1 MLPVSVALLL
11 IIGSLFVIQRKTGWR
26 VLQYAFFLRYPLMMG
41 CALVALPL
49 SVLGSA
55 APYVKNLFVLEPL
68 SLVLV
73 GWMSVLAAWEV
84 MYTLGLLYLNTSSR
98 VHLPLRRSTREDG
111 ARKRRPNILPKC
123 LARPSSRLFWFG
135 ALSAPTLV
143 TAAILSPGSTLV
155 NLILGGIGILCAVL
169 LRLLGKAL
177 GGPLARLSSK
187 PSVGAAKS
195 RAARMLDPLFGPGPL
210 RLDLEGYQDGGDVD
224 FGHAYAAGFFL
235 LTLLLYGT
243 GLLVLTPFS
252 EWGVLHDKFPT
263 LGYVLI
269 LVMLWTWILPA
280 LSFLLDR
287 YRLPTAGFVIVYLF
301 AAYSLFDTD
310 HYYEVL
316 KTTESAELTPSDYI
330 RSWTPREPSR
340 QSMMVIVAASGGGI
354 TAAHWTATVLKNLHD
369 PAALGR
375 DFGRRVSLVSST
387 SGGSVGAMYYVDAF
401 GDEGEVDLDRVTT
414 SSGTSSLQALAFGLA
429 YPDFLR
435 LTAPFLVPR
444 RIDRGSALVSR
455 WSEALGPKV
464 PTLADWKRDVRV
476 GRRPATIFNAT
487 LSETGERLLITPL
500 DLKPREKGKDGWL
513 AVSFT
518 ERYPCADLTVATAA
532 YLSAIYPYVAPI
544 SRPLF
549 PDDCS
554 GQAHHVADGGYY
566 DNYGI
571 VSAVEFLRDVLPAYR
586 EQGGQRVLLVE
597 IRVAD
602 TAEKEPA
609 TDGYGVAS
617 LGPLQTMLNVRTAS
631 QLARNELDVELSS
644 EVGMLRC
651 VAVENVVFELRD
663 KELPISWQLS
673 ETDKDRIARHWH
685 DEQVEAALRKARRFW
700 KSQPPECRP

>member
-1 MLPVSVALLL
+1 MV
-11 IIGSLFVIQRKTGWR
+11 
-26 VLQYAFFLRYPLMMG
+26 VLRYAFFLRYPLMMG

-73 GWMSVLAAWEV
+73 GWMSVLAAWAV
-84 MYTLGLLYLNTSSR
+84 MYTLGLLYLNSSSR
-98 VHLPLRRSTREDG
+98 VDLPLKGATNEKRS
-111 ARKRRPNILPKC
+111 NVLPKC

-187 PSVGAAKS
+187 PSVGAAKRS
-195 RAARMLDPLFGPGPL
+195 AAKMLDPLFGPGPL
-210 RLDLEGYQDGGDVD
+210 RLDLEGYQDAEDVD
-224 FGHAYAAGFFL
+224 FRHAYAAGFFL

-243 GLLVLTPFS
+243 GLVVLTPFS
-252 EWGVLHDKFPT
+252 EWGVFHEKFPT

-287 YRLPTAGFVIVYLF
+287 YRLPTAGLIIVYLF
-301 AAYSLFDTD
+301 AAYFLFGTD

-316 KTTESAELTPSDYI
+316 KSTESAELTPSDYI
-330 RSWTPREPSR
+330 RSWTPSEPSR
-340 QSMMVIVAASGGGI
+340 RSLMVIVTASGGGI
-354 TAAHWTATVLKNLHD
+354 TAAYWTATVLKNLHD

-387 SGGSVGAMYYVDAF
+387 SGGSVGAMYYVAAF
-401 GDEGEVDLDRVTT
+401 GDEGAVDLDRVTT
-414 SSGTSSLQALAFGLA
+414 SSGTSSLQALGFGLA

-435 LTAPFLVPR
+435 LIALPLVPA

-455 WSEALGPKV
+455 WSEPLGPEV
-464 PTLADWKRDVRV
+464 PTLADWNRDVRV

-487 LSETGERLLITPL
+487 LSETGETLLITPL
-500 DLKPREKGKDGWL
+500 DLKPREKANNGWL

-518 ERYPCADLTVATAA
+518 ERYPCADLSVATAA

-554 GQAHHVADGGYY
+554 GEAHHVADGGYY
-566 DNYGI
+566 DNYG
-571 VSAVEFLRDVLPAYR
+571 S
-586 EQGGQRVLLVE
+586 
-597 IRVAD
+597 
-602 TAEKEPA
+602 
-609 TDGYGVAS
+609 
-617 LGPLQTMLNVRTAS
+617 
-631 QLARNELDVELSS
+631 
-644 EVGMLRC
+644 
-651 VAVENVVFELRD
+651 
-663 KELPISWQLS
+663 
-673 ETDKDRIARHWH
+673 
-685 DEQVEAALRKARRFW
+685 
-700 KSQPPECRP
+700 